1 MPMFSTPKS
10 SGWSYSG
17 KNESLLDSAALARA
31 YLHAKRSVLAAGFGW
46 EIIWQRSRRA
56 VSLSESALLREAAW
70 VILSAGMRE
79 AVIRLKFPAVSESFL
94 RWRSAAE
101 IARSAESCFRAAMQH
116 FGHGLKIKAICT
128 VASMVNQKGFDAI
141 MEEVQIDP
149 IPALQQ
155 FPFIG
160 PITSFHLAKNLG
172 IPVAK
177 PDRHVSRLAERC
189 GYSDAHAFCSSIA
202 QFTGDPVDVVDV
214 VLWRFA
220 TITVA
225 DYSGF
230 AAMAGVGHS

>member
-46 EIIWQRSRRA
+46 EIVWQRSRRA
-56 VSLSESALLREAAW
+56 ASVSESSLLREAAW

-94 RWRSAAE
+94 NWRSAAE
-101 IARSAESCFRAAMQH
+101 IAGSAESCFRAAMQH
-116 FGHGLKIKAICT
+116 FGHELKIKAICT
-128 VASMVNQKGFDAI
+128 VASMVSQKGFDAI
-141 MEEVQIDP
+141 IEEVQIDP

-172 IPVAK
+172 VSVAK

-189 GYSDAHAFCSSIA
+189 GYSDAHAFCNSIA

-220 TITVA
+220 IITVA

-230 AAMAGVGHS
+230 AAMARVGHS